1 MSLEIPF
8 ILDEDLKP
16 RSGGKDV
23 EEPETDRSEEEKK
36 MKDCRVCMKENGDH
50 MSYECPYLECIPDP
64 KDTPVG
70 EAYMIVC
77 AHCGL
82 SKHGHQDG
90 TWEGRA
96 IFDFRKSS
104 LFVRQPDDTND
115 QVVGE
120 HHATSEGRRATMDPC
135 RIPFG
140 IPKVWCGPCERGFI
154 DFTDAFRKGLY

>member
-16 RSGGKDV
+16 RSGGMHV
-23 EEPETDRSEEEKK
+23 EDPETDGSEEVK
-36 MKDCRVCMKENGDH
+36 MKDCRVCTKENVDH

-90 TWEGRA
+90 TWQGRA
-96 IFDFRKSS
+96 IFDFRQSS
-104 LFVRQPDDTND
+104 LFVRQPDDAND

-120 HHATSEGRRATMDPC
+120 HHATSETMDPC

-140 IPKVWCGPCERGFI
+140 IPKAWCG
-154 DFTDAFRKGLY
+154 TS